1 MLKFHETQKTFEKL
15 DATEMKAENVLERY
29 DLQEAIIQSWELFKN
44 EIGLPSAFLI
54 GDEIN
59 PHPSTQNT
67 IDLLAYDPDDSS
79 IIVIELKRD
88 KHKLHL
94 LQALSYAAMV
104 NTWDS
109 EMLISKI
116 NPKCN
121 PDPQEL
127 VELINSNELN
137 ADIKIILIAE
147 YYDPEVII
155 TSDWLSS
162 SYSINITAFGICS
175 A

>member
-15 DATEMKAENVLERY
+15 DATEMKTENVLERY

-54 GDEIN
+54 GDAIN

-109 EMLISKI
+109 GFCRKQ
-116 NPKCN
+116 C
-121 PDPQEL
+121 
-127 VELINSNELN
+127 
-137 ADIKIILIAE
+137 
-147 YYDPEVII
+147 
-155 TSDWLSS
+155 
-162 SYSINITAFGICS
+162 F
-175 A
+175 